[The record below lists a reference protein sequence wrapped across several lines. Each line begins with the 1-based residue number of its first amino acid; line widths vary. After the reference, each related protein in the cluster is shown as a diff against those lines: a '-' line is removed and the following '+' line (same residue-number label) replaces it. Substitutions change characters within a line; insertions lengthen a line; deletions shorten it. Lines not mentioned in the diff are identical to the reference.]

1 MIRQGQR
8 YIVVAAIL
16 LAITILCIYFY
27 FDPSDNFFPRCPFLS
42 ITGYQCP
49 GCGSQRAIHA
59 LLHGDIASA
68 WHFNAILL
76 VFIPVVVVLLIAEL
90 KREKWSRFYAKVN
103 SRWMIWGAA
112 IVLLIWWILRDIF

>member
-1 MIRQGQR
+1 MSRQGQR

-27 FDPSDNFFPRCPFLS
+27 CDPSDNFFPRCPFLS
-42 ITGYQCP
+42 LTGYQCP

-68 WHFNAILL
+68 WHFNAILF
-76 VFIPVVVVLLIAEL
+76 VFIPAVAVLLVAEI
-90 KREKWSRFYAKVN
+90 KREKWGRFYAKVN
-103 SRWMIWGAA
+103 SRLMIWGAT
-112 IVLLIWWILRDIF
+112 IVLLMWWILRNIF

>member
-42 ITGYQCP
+42 LTGYQCP

-59 LLHGDIASA
+59 LLHGDMATA

-76 VFIPVVVVLLIAEL
+76 VFIPVVAALLVAEI
-90 KREKWSRFYAKVN
+90 KREKWSRFYANVN
-103 SRWMIWGAA
+103 SRWMIWGAT
-112 IVLLIWWILRDIF
+112 IVLLMWWILRNIF